1 MKKTD
6 FVVRFAGEGGQGF
19 LSAAAGFASAN
30 TQAGYYAQTFATFPS
45 QITGGPTWMQARIST
60 KPIFSRGDL
69 LDVLVVFNE
78 YAYQAHKDEVRE
90 DGVVLYDSDA
100 MDLED
105 DGRSL
110 GIAFDKLGR
119 STGNARAANM
129 VMMGALAELVGMP
142 LDVLADFVR
151 RRWDNTA
158 RYGPK
163 IVPQNIEA
171 LKLGQQAAAE
181 SGFSLGELALPE
193 KPDYEQIFTNGNFAL
208 ALGAVHA
215 GLNFYVGYPISPAT
229 TILVWMEENLVG
241 DGKFVYQ
248 VSSEIEAINA
258 IAGAGYGGAKAM
270 TATAGPGFSLM
281 SEGLGL
287 AWMAEIPC
295 VVVDVQ
301 RGGPATGLP
310 TKTEQSDLFAALHPA
325 HGDVSLPVIAPGT
338 VEECFYAAVGAFNWA
353 ERYQGPVVIL
363 SEHALSEREANF
375 RKPDLDSIPV
385 ENRVVYR
392 GGNGYLRYEASHM
405 SPMPLPGSPG
415 SYVANASE
423 HDPMG
428 DTTHL
433 ADRHVQM
440 TKRRFNKFRL
450 LEDGSYE
457 SQNIDAPVALMPW
470 GGSKGPAFEAY
481 QQLIAGEIDI
491 AWYFTMYLNP
501 LPPALLDELREKDL
515 VLVPELNYQGQ
526 FSSYL
531 RSKGVRAESITQYT
545 GLPFKIGDLVER
557 VSDRISAARKEVLHY
572 ERQESRV

>member
-6 FVVRFAGEGGQGF
+6 FVLRFAGEGGQGF
-19 LSAAAGFASAN
+19 LSAAVGFASAN
-30 TQAGYYAQTFATFPS
+30 TQAGYHAQTFATFPS

-60 KPIFSRGDL
+60 TPIFSRGDS
-69 LDVLVVFNE
+69 LDVLAVFNE
-78 YAYQAHKDEVRE
+78 EAYETHMHEVKE
-90 DGVVLYDSDA
+90 GGVILYDSDS
-100 MDLED
+100 MTLEE

-110 GIAFDKLGR
+110 GIAFDKLGK

-129 VMMGALAELVGMP
+129 VLMGALAELVGVP
-142 LDVLADFVR
+142 LDVLADFVK
-151 RRWDNTA
+151 RRWGNTA

-171 LKLGQQAAAE
+171 LKLGKQAAAE
-181 SGFSLGELALPE
+181 SGFSLGELAPPE
-193 KPDYEQIFTNGNFAL
+193 PPEYEQIFTNGNYAL
-208 ALGAVHA
+208 ALGAMHA

-229 TILVWMEENLVG
+229 TILVWMEEQLVG
-241 DGKFVYQ
+241 EGQFVYQ

-258 IAGAGYGGAKAM
+258 IVGAGYGGAKSM

-338 VEECFYAAVGAFNWA
+338 VEECFYAAVAAFNWA
-353 ERYQGPVVIL
+353 ERYQGPVILL
-363 SEHALSEREANF
+363 SEHSLSEREQNF

-385 ENRVVYR
+385 ENRKVYD
-392 GGNGYLRYEASHM
+392 GGNGYLRYEASEL

-423 HDPMG
+423 HDPWG

-433 ADRHVQM
+433 PERHIQM
-440 TKRRFNKFRL
+440 TERRFSKLKL
-450 LEDGSYE
+450 LEDGTYE
-457 SQNIDAPVALMPW
+457 SQNIDAPIAIVPW
-470 GGSKGPAFEAY
+470 GGSKGPALEAY
-481 QQLIAGEIDI
+481 QQLIAGEVDV

-501 LPPALLDELREKDL
+501 LPPMLLDELRKKDL
-515 VLVPELNYQGQ
+515 VIVPELNYQGQ

-531 RSKGVRAESITQYT
+531 RSKGVRAEAITQYT
-545 GLPFKIGDLVER
+545 GLPFKVSDLVER
-557 VSDRISAARKEVLHY
+557 ISDRIAATQKEGVA
-572 ERQESRV
+572 V